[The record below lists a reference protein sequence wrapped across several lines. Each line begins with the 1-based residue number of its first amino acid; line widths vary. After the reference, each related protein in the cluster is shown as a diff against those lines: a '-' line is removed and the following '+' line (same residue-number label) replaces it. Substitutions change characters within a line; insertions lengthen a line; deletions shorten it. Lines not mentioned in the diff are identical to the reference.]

1 MKKIVN
7 NGENT
12 PSNENK
18 KKFKF
23 GRNPLTFI
31 ILISSIVVI
40 FFIACMIRGLYKIN
54 VTYDVTPYKTNM
66 TEDYKNQFTGVSA
79 VFNDIEFYDYKDIKK
94 NKAESD
100 SKAGC
105 YTNLYFDTYFYCK
118 NYLFINKDEAEF
130 SLQIQWNANTKTYAK
145 SYGLKEFTTSCN
157 VYATL
162 CLAKDKVDFC
172 KYLTSI
178 QKMKIS
184 ETTSIMS
191 PRALTMS
198 GLKHFPLVSKDTFP
212 IYHSEKAPDAYL
224 YFCFQSK
231 GEDEPKK
238 FCIHYTY
245 DEYMTYD
252 TNGAAK

>member
-40 FFIACMIRGLYKIN
+40 FFIACIIRGLYLIN

-66 TEDYKNQFTGVSA
+66 TEDYKSQFTGVSA
-79 VFNDIEFYDYKDIKK
+79 VFNDIEFYEYKDIKK

-100 SKAGC
+100 KTNGC

-118 NYLFINKDEAEF
+118 NYLFENDDEATF
-130 SLQIQWNANTKTYAK
+130 TVQVKWNANTKTYTK
-145 SYGLKEFTTSCN
+145 NYGLKYLSSSYN
-157 VYATL
+157 VYTTL

-172 KYLTSI
+172 KYAASI
-178 QKMKIS
+178 QKMKIGD
-184 ETTSIMS
+184 TLSIATRS
-191 PRALTMS
+191 FTMT
-198 GLKHFPLVSKDTFP
+198 GLAGFPLVSKKTFP

-224 YFCFQSK
+224 YFCFQSA
-231 GEDEPKK
+231 GEDELKK
-238 FCIHYTY
+238 ICIHYTY
-245 DEYMTYD
+245 DEYMINI

>member
-31 ILISSIVVI
+31 TLISSIVVI
-40 FFIACMIRGLYKIN
+40 FFVACMIRGLYLIN

-79 VFNDIEFYDYKDIKK
+79 VFNDIEFYEYKDIKK

-100 SKAGC
+100 KTKGC

-118 NYLFINKDEAEF
+118 NYLYINNDEAEF
-130 SLQIQWNANTKTYAK
+130 TVQVKWNANTKTYAQ
-145 SYGLKEFTTSCN
+145 SYGLQEFTTGYN
-157 VYATL
+157 VYTTL

-172 KYLTSI
+172 KYAASI

-184 ETTSIMS
+184 DTLSIATRSFTMTGLAGF
-191 PRALTMS
+191 PRVA
-198 GLKHFPLVSKDTFP
+198 KDTFP

-224 YFCFQSK
+224 YFCFQSA
-231 GEDEPKK
+231 GEDELKK
-238 FCIHYTY
+238 ICIHYTY
-245 DEYMTYD
+245 DEYMINI